1 MKKIIEINGMH
12 CPKCAG
18 RVENALNAID
28 GVNAKVNLAKKQAVV
43 TLKVDVADEVLK
55 NAVASLGFEVVSID
69 EKKGIFG

>member
-43 TLKVDVADEVLK
+43 TLKAELADEVLK
-55 NAVASLGFEVVSID
+55 NAVASLGFEVVSIA